1 MTKYILGG
9 GRTQKPVDRGRA
21 FCEELVR
28 GIELYRTVKILDC
41 LFAIPMS
48 EWDQKLTEDNEMLTE
63 FITNFELILADP
75 DKFEEQVKEA
85 DVVFLR
91 GGETDILLDLLR
103 QIPNWTKNLEGKTI
117 AGSSAGA
124 MAIAKYSHALEQDKF
139 VEGLGLLPVK
149 VIAHWKTD
157 IYEVDWDR
165 ALKEIKEYKEDLPVY
180 TLTEGEFVVIKQ

>member
-9 GRTQKPVDRGRA
+9 GRTQKPADRGRA
-21 FCEELVR
+21 FCEELVKD
-28 GIELYRTVKILDC
+28 IELYRPVKILDC

-48 EWDQKLTEDNEMLTE
+48 EWDQKLAEDNEMLTE
-63 FITNFELILADP
+63 FIANFELILADP
-75 DKFEEQVKEA
+75 DKFEQQVKEA

-91 GGETDILLDLLR
+91 GGETDVLLDLLR
-103 QIPNWTKNLEGKTI
+103 KIPNWTKDLEGKTI

-124 MAIAKYSHALEQDKF
+124 MAIAKYSHALEKNEF
-139 VEGLGLLPVK
+139 IEGLGLLPVK

-157 IYEVDWDR
+157 VYEVEWDR

-180 TLTEGEFVVIKQ
+180 TLAEGEFVVIKK